1 MLSMVATLSGFLP
14 DTSKVMMVRFG
25 SKIYYRDGYAVGL
38 STSCPYFH
46 VGSPNCCECLRT
58 ALRIES
64 ISNRHFPLL
73 CQVGFQNG
81 FMFMPF
87 FRDETVEN
95 TDQHPS

>member
-1 MLSMVATLSGFLP
+1 MQSGFQHRVR
-14 DTSKVMMVRFG
+14 TSMLVAQTAVNVFEQR
-25 SKIYYRDGYAVGL
+25 YA
-38 STSCPYFH
+38 
-46 VGSPNCCECLRT
+46 
-58 ALRIES
+58 IES

-73 CQVGFQNG
+73 CQVSFQNG